1 MAVSSG
7 KLLQPGTVTLLQ
19 TPLRLR
25 SGEETGYGLGW
36 KVETLPL
43 AGEPARMAGHGTK
56 ADFIGGTTDL
66 MTFPE
71 RGIVVA
77 VMSNTAFAD
86 TRSIAVKIAGVFA
99 AQGKSTADK

>member
-1 MAVSSG
+1 M
-7 KLLQPGTVTLLQ
+7 QPATVTLLQ

-36 KVETLPL
+36 KVETVPL
-43 AGEPARMAGHGTK
+43 AGEPTRMAGHGTK
-56 ADFIGGTTDL
+56 ADFIGGTTYL

-86 TRSIAVKIAGVFA
+86 TRAIALKIAEVFA
-99 AQGKSTADK
+99 GQGKESSSAAR

>member
-1 MAVSSG
+1 
-7 KLLQPGTVTLLQ
+7 
-19 TPLRLR
+19 
-25 SGEETGYGLGW
+25 
-36 KVETLPL
+36 
-43 AGEPARMAGHGTK
+43 
-56 ADFIGGTTDL
+56 